1 MKFKSLLVG
10 LMLALAG
17 SMAGAGAANAT
28 VISKIYTFYAETDG
42 PIGVQN
48 GQFSFDYDLDL
59 GRATLTSL
67 ALSLDGI
74 EVTSGTI
81 SFRHRDDSFALELR
95 TFVPTLGQYT
105 FSLFFSDGDDFA
117 NFIYTLAGTRYWD
130 GKARLTELG
139 DPVEVAEPATL
150 GLIGAGLAGLGL
162 ASWRRRRVA
171 A

>member
-1 MKFKSLLVG
+1 MKFKSMISA

-17 SMAGAGAANAT
+17 IGAGAGAANAT
-28 VISKIYTFYAETDG
+28 IISKIYTFYVETDG
-42 PIGVQN
+42 PISVQS
-48 GQFSFDYDLDL
+48 GQFSFDYDTDL

-74 EVTSGTI
+74 DVTSGST
-81 SFRHRDDSFALELR
+81 SFRHRDDSYALELR

-105 FSLFFSDGDDFA
+105 FSFFFSDGDDFG
-117 NFIYTLAGTRYWD
+117 NFIYTLAGQRYWD
-130 GKARLTELG
+130 GLARLTEVG
-139 DPVEVAEPATL
+139 EPVEVPEPGTL

-162 ASWRRRRVA
+162 ASLRRRRVA